1 MLPLLIIFII
11 SLGLGLAHGAEP
23 DHLATISALGK
34 GLRKAV
40 WFAAG
45 HSLGFVLIALP
56 ILFVLHAL
64 PENDLFKLV
73 ADAVSIGIAGIVI
86 YAELSGRELEV
97 GYRSGGGLGIAQG
110 ALAFTPTKALLL
122 VLASTASPPIMIL
135 SLALFTLASSAS
147 MVGFGLFKRTLKR
160 EWDRYLNLI
169 IAIVA
174 IIWTTLSIF
183 AQRAKHFSRR
193 HVRTTLRPYL

>member
-1 MLPLLIIFII
+1 LLPLLIIFII

-122 VLASTASPPIMIL
+122 VLASTASAHHDSLVSTIHTCVL
-135 SLALFTLASSAS
+135 SLD
-147 MVGFGLFKRTLKR
+147 GG
-160 EWDRYLNLI
+160 
-169 IAIVA
+169 
-174 IIWTTLSIF
+174 
-183 AQRAKHFSRR
+183 
-193 HVRTTLRPYL
+193 LRPLQTHPKTRMGPLPKPHNSDSRNHLDYSLYLCTTRQTL